1 MAGRWYKL
9 KPPFEILEHPS
20 DLGIEAHGNSLQEV
34 FQNAAY
40 GLMSVIAGS
49 SKIQLCQQRQVS
61 ISGMDR
67 ENLLVRWLTEV
78 LYLYDAMKFLTAEV
92 KFETLNDTTLKA
104 VLLGEPYDLSRHEL
118 KLDIKAI
125 TYHQLKVEERHG
137 LWLARVFVDI

>member
-1 MAGRWYKL
+1 M